1 MSLIESELTVFAKTL
16 RKQLGTQHLTAL
28 AKDTSFSQRS
38 SPFQGKD
45 SVALCGLLSQAFVTD
60 SLFQLCANLEAESGI
75 SMTPQALNER
85 FNSKAVSFLKNVFH
99 SLLRAQTP
107 EVLLPFF

>member
-1 MSLIESELTVFAKTL
+1 MSTIESELTMFAKTL

-45 SVALCGLLSQAFVTD
+45 LVALCGLLSQAVVTGCCYRYLVSTLREFRSRIWNFHD
-60 SLFQLCANLEAESGI
+60 SPSIE
-75 SMTPQALNER
+75 
-85 FNSKAVSFLKNVFH
+85 
-99 SLLRAQTP
+99 
-107 EVLLPFF
+107 